1 MQYLEQ
7 ESNVDVECSVT
18 VLLVEAA
25 CIFECYD
32 EVLVHDEA
40 KTSTGR
46 TMETIV
52 PCSVDELLVELVLV
66 WS

>member
-7 ESNVDVECSVT
+7 ESDVDVESSVT

-25 CIFECYD
+25 CVLECYD
-32 EVLVHDEA
+32 EVLVHYEPE
-40 KTSTGR
+40 TCSGR

-52 PCSVDELLVELVLV
+52 SGSVYKLLVELILV